1 MVLRIGFIPLA
12 DCAPLVVASE
22 MGHFAAQGLEV
33 ELSKAQTW
41 EQVRSKLERGDFQ
54 AAHLPAT
61 LPILAALGIGGSR
74 DSLCT
79 AWVLSQ
85 TGNAITLSNRLRS
98 AGIGD
103 ARDLARWMESNAEI
117 LKFGIVH
124 PSSTHE
130 LMIREWLSS
139 GGLEIGP
146 RIQLLVSPPQE
157 MVRRMR
163 EGLLDGFCAGEPWNQ
178 RATTS
183 KLGEIVAL
191 GEDVMSPGVEK
202 VLAVRRAW
210 HEENPSLHAALLRAL
225 DAASKWLDDPAHL
238 DEAAALIAGKR
249 FVNTQETLLRSAL
262 ARKLNAGRGRIATG
276 SGFLRF
282 SGPGVNLPR
291 AADFRWFL
299 ERLVYWGHVPSRSLD
314 LDLDG
319 ICLSSFHLQS
329 FPRGDSMDRIFAYE
343 AEFAENLVSIP
354 MAVRRKLD
362 LSGTKLSLAQ
372 WSKLPVTRRRA
383 LLEAPTE
390 SPDAVLSWK
399 NDLLEAVRANGGGE
413 VRECPI
419 EEHPVWRNLEA
430 VPSDLADLAARDCS
444 PISLGQWRSL
454 DELARFALVKLSRPG
469 RENRNFL
476 PAMKE
481 FGLA

>member
-1 MVLRIGFIPLA
+1 
-12 DCAPLVVASE
+12 
-22 MGHFAAQGLEV
+22 
-33 ELSKAQTW
+33 
-41 EQVRSKLERGDFQ
+41 
-54 AAHLPAT
+54 
-61 LPILAALGIGGSR
+61 
-74 DSLCT
+74 
-79 AWVLSQ
+79 
-85 TGNAITLSNRLRS
+85 
-98 AGIGD
+98 
-103 ARDLARWMESNAEI
+103 
-117 LKFGIVH
+117 
-124 PSSTHE
+124 
-130 LMIREWLSS
+130 
-139 GGLEIGP
+139 
-146 RIQLLVSPPQE
+146 
-157 MVRRMR
+157 
-163 EGLLDGFCAGEPWNQ
+163 
-178 RATTS
+178 
-183 KLGEIVAL
+183 
-191 GEDVMSPGVEK
+191 
-202 VLAVRRAW
+202 
-210 HEENPSLHAALLRAL
+210 
-225 DAASKWLDDPAHL
+225 
-238 DEAAALIAGKR
+238 
-249 FVNTQETLLRSAL
+249 
-262 ARKLNAGRGRIATG
+262 
-276 SGFLRF
+276 
-282 SGPGVNLPR
+282 
-291 AADFRWFL
+291 
-299 ERLVYWGHVPSRSLD
+299 
-314 LDLDG
+314 
-319 ICLSSFHLQS
+319 
-329 FPRGDSMDRIFAYE
+329 MDRIFAYE